1 MAGVDEFLGLTRQ
14 GDDVVPED
22 ADADVVK
29 VIVRK
34 GCYIPLLF
42 RQRVA
47 FIAPAFRVEYLPAA
61 FCRIVDGI
69 LIARNEVIERRIE
82 RYQRPFVGGDCVH
95 QIGAIGRPKTCRKA
109 SLYSSIAAILAMAAS
124 MLGWPISFGLTIG
137 SAACSSRVL
146 TRPSQNWVLL

>member
-1 MAGVDEFLGLTRQ
+1 MAGADEFLGLTRQ

-34 GCYIPLLF
+34 GCCIPLLF

-61 FCRIVDGI
+61 FCRIIDGI
-69 LIARNEVIERRIE
+69 LIVRNEVIERRIE
-82 RYQRPFVGGDCVH
+82 RALSRCQIEHITILLARPAHAAATTSCHVCMA
-95 QIGAIGRPKTCRKA
+95 GA
-109 SLYSSIAAILAMAAS
+109 
-124 MLGWPISFGLTIG
+124 F
-137 SAACSSRVL
+137 
-146 TRPSQNWVLL
+146 LLR